1 MKKITVKRKFLFKS
15 ELCERAEH
23 VQLFLGNMLTWG
35 EFLDHFLYSEKDKLT
50 VKNLGD
56 KIKFSPQL
64 IQKLLTISGVKTLSW
79 DWVKGTMV
87 LIEKTPEVKWEALLK
102 KIEEVCTPFFNK
114 YNSYKI

>member
-1 MKKITVKRKFLFKS
+1 MKKRNLRFRS

-23 VQLFLGNMLTWG
+23 VKLFLGNMLTWE
-35 EFLDHFLYSEKDKLT
+35 EFLDHFVYSKKDKLT
-50 VKNLGD
+50 VENLGD
-56 KIKFSPQL
+56 KIKFSPPL

-79 DWVKGTMV
+79 DRVKETIV
-87 LIEKTPEVKWEALLK
+87 LIEKTSEVEWKALLK